1 MKTSRILFAVAAL
14 AACLSCSK
22 GGAALQTEIRDFA
35 DSTAHSY
42 LTMHTEL
49 PIPADAASKAIRKS
63 LIDMMDSQLSQI
75 APGEPQRYFPPF
87 EGNTDDTEALLGYYK
102 DQTLAQI
109 GKLSQDD
116 ADERERYIREDE
128 DLSEEEKAQILADIP
143 SWGYDFKL
151 EKIIDTTAYVVFQS
165 LNYVYMGGAHGGVT
179 GEGFLTFD
187 KKTGQQVKQM
197 LDPACVGEIQPLL
210 VKGLIGYYTECGCQM
225 SEEELKEHLMLEGD
239 TIPLPAWAL
248 YPTADGL
255 NFVYQQYEIASYADG
270 MPSFT
275 LPVDDVQAWLTPEA
289 RAILN
294 R

>member
-1 MKTSRILFAVAAL
+1 MKTLHFLLAAAAL

-22 GGAALQTEIRDFA
+22 SQALQTEVRDYA

-42 LTMHTEL
+42 LTMHAEL

-87 EGNTDDTEALLGYYK
+87 EGNPDDTEALLGYYK

-116 ADERERYIREDE
+116 ADERERYVREDE
-128 DLSEEEKAQILADIP
+128 ELSEEQKAEILSNIP

-165 LNYVYMGGAHGGVT
+165 LNYIYMGGAHGGVT

-210 VKGLIGYYTECGCQM
+210 IKGLTGYYAECGYQM
-225 SEEELKEHLMLEGD
+225 SEEELKQHLMLEGD
-239 TIPLPAWAL
+239 LIPLPAWAL
-248 YPTADGL
+248 YPTTDGL

-275 LPVDDVQAWLTPEA
+275 LPVEDVQAWLTPEA
-289 RAILN
+289 KAILN

>member
-1 MKTSRILFAVAAL
+1 MKTLHILLAAATL

-22 GGAALQTEIRDFA
+22 SHSLQTEVRDYA
-35 DSTAHSY
+35 DSTAHAY
-42 LTMHTEL
+42 LTMHAEL
-49 PIPADAASKAIRKS
+49 PVPADAASKAIRKS
-63 LIDMMDSQLSQI
+63 LIVVMDSQLSQI

-87 EGNTDDTEALLGYYK
+87 EGNADDTEALLGYYK

-116 ADERERYIREDE
+116 ADEREGYIREDE
-128 DLSEEEKAQILADIP
+128 ELSEEQKAEILSNIP

-165 LNYVYMGGAHGGVT
+165 LNYIYMGGAHGGVT
-179 GEGFLTFD
+179 GEGFLTFA
-187 KKTGQQVKQM
+187 KKTGQPIEAM
-197 LDPACVGEIQPLL
+197 LAPGCTADIQPLL
-210 VKGLIGYYTECGCQM
+210 VKGLLGYYAECDVKM
-225 SEEELKEHLMLEGD
+225 SEEELKEHLQLEGD
-239 TIPLPAWAL
+239 LIPLPAWTP

-255 NFVYQQYEIASYADG
+255 HFVYQQYEIASYADG